1 VNSLPKTVTR
11 QRQDCDLNPGPSAS
25 KSSTVTTRL
34 PSHSTVYLLVQQV
47 VWCYQLSMDES
58 PRPCQPNWP
67 TSALLVQQQ
76 QVGGSQVVVAPVREL
91 LLHFLPRPAVVH
103 RHLRHSVVVQDV
115 PLHSTATPSTYQTW
129 NWVIGSPFTSWSP
142 GHHFDPVRDASF
154 SGFRKKAQDKDI
166 YFW

>member
-1 VNSLPKTVTR
+1 
-11 QRQDCDLNPGPSAS
+11 
-25 KSSTVTTRL
+25 
-34 PSHSTVYLLVQQV
+34 
-47 VWCYQLSMDES
+47 MDES

-115 PLHSTATPSTYQTW
+115 PLPSTATPSTYQTW
-129 NWVIGSPFTSWSP
+129 NWVTGSPFTSWSP
-142 GHHFDPVRDASF
+142 GHHFDPVWDASF

-166 YFW
+166 YFWWKSVQPSLKYWHLINDLQNFTFQKRANAKQR